1 MIPGVG
7 VLACACF
14 PPLTRHPQLRCPW
27 RGVHG
32 PAPRCGHCHPDA
44 FPAWSGEP
52 RPRYRPPET
61 PCPVPDP
68 SQLSPGLTRQG
79 RVLTLLDDDSLHLW
93 EIVHHDGC
101 AHLEEA
107 LHFQAPSWPGFDGAR
122 YQGAWPAVAARCSE
136 GPVKVQ
142 WGQEAAPGLGLGV
155 GWCTSAWA
163 WVQRAARWTLWASQ
177 VSPWSAGRVC
187 ALALPG
193 PRRPWVG
200 EGVSQSLG
208 SGPVPLQ

>member
-1 MIPGVG
+1 MEFTGLHRDAATVTQMHFLPGQVSLG
-7 VLACACF
+7 PTAG
-14 PPLTRHPQLRCPW
+14 PQKP
-27 RGVHG
+27 
-32 PAPRCGHCHPDA
+32 PAPSP
-44 FPAWSGEP
+44 
-52 RPRYRPPET
+52 T
-61 PCPVPDP
+61 PV
-68 SQLSPGLTRQG
+68 SLVLVLLTRQG

-107 LHFQAPSWPGFDGAR
+107 LHFQAPSRPGFDGPR
-122 YQGAWPAVAARCSE
+122 YRGAWPAVAARCSE

-142 WGQEAAPGLGLGV
+142 WGQETAPGLGLGV

-163 WVQRAARWTLWASQ
+163 WVQRAVRWTLWASQ

-200 EGVSQSLG
+200 EGVFQSLG
-208 SGPVPLQ
+208 SGPVPRQ